1 VAFLKFL
8 EKDKEKEMTGKRP
21 SLPPLPK
28 LEPIKETSMFA
39 KKIPPPSKEMPLF
52 PELPEGVPPPPP
64 PVPRELPSPF
74 VEEIRSVGRE
84 APRPMVRPVLRA
96 RPAPPPLPPFPQP
109 RRISPAEIATVER
122 MEEREVGK
130 ERKELEEL
138 KKRAPKKTI
147 FVEINDFKELLEGI
161 GDIREH
167 LGEHEAILD
176 KLVAIK
182 NEEDR
187 HFDKWQAQLTDLQRK
202 LLFVDKTLFE
212 TKYV

>member
-1 VAFLKFL
+1 MKFL
-8 EKDKEKEMTGKRP
+8 EKDKEKEKDVVSGKRP

-39 KKIPPPSKEMPLF
+39 KKMPPMPSREMPLF
-52 PELPEGVPPPPP
+52 PDISRAVPPPPP

-74 VEEIRSVGRE
+74 VEEIRSVGE
-84 APRPMVRPVLRA
+84 ARPMVKPAFRA

-122 MEEREVGK
+122 MEEREVGR
-130 ERKELEEL
+130 ERKEIEEL